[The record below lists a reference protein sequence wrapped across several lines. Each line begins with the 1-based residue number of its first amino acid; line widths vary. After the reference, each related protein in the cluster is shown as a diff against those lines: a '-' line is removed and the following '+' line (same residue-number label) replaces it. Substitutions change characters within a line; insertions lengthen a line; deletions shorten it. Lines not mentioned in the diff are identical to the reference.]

1 MTASALTLFN
11 KKALVVFYD
20 FLALIAITVTPAL
33 SHMFSIPFYL
43 IEPMRIFL
51 ILSIIHTNNK
61 NAYLLAVGLPL
72 FSYLISAHPVLPKMF
87 LISSELSL
95 NVFLF
100 SLLSKRIE
108 NYFVPMF
115 LSILLSK
122 IYYYVI
128 KLGLIAAGL
137 SAIGG
142 IDFPIYSQVIVV
154 LGLSVYTYYILRKQN

>member
-1 MTASALTLFN
+1 
-11 KKALVVFYD
+11 
-20 FLALIAITVTPAL
+20 
-33 SHMFSIPFYL
+33 
-43 IEPMRIFL
+43 
-51 ILSIIHTNNK
+51 
-61 NAYLLAVGLPL
+61 
-72 FSYLISAHPVLPKMF
+72 MF

-100 SLLSKRIE
+100 SFLSKRIE